1 MIPPVC
7 RAKIAQKSRKY
18 PLDNLARARY
28 SIDVISNNQQQ
39 ERRTKMKTWQLWEGT
54 KSWTGEND
62 YEVYEFE
69 GEQLGVWKVPTEYLE
84 PYSDVT
90 YYVYQ
95 TKSGCIIIQCVEKEN
110 RLGGSQYSAIFEY
123 DTLADAAKDGYDEV
137 LYNMRVTSNSDLVK
151 EWRERWL
158 NS

>member
-1 MIPPVC
+1 
-7 RAKIAQKSRKY
+7 
-18 PLDNLARARY
+18 
-28 SIDVISNNQQQ
+28 
-39 ERRTKMKTWQLWEGT
+39 MKTWQLWEGT

-137 LYNMRVTSNSDLVK
+137 LYNMRVTGNSDLVK